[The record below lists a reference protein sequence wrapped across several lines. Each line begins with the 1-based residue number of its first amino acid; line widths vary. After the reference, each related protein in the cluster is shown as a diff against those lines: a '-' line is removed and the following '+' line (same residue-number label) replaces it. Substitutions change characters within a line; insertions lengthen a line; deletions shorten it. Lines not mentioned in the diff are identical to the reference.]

1 MSGVLY
7 LTLAI
12 IFEGFATTMLKLS
25 EGFTIVL
32 PSIGV
37 VVGYLLS
44 FTSLNFSLKYISLS
58 TAYATWSGV
67 GTALS
72 VIIGIIV
79 FGEQVNGLKIVAIV
93 FVIIGIVVMNRAK
106 IEKEA
111 GGVSYSEHAQ

>member
-25 EGFTIVL
+25 QGFTL
-32 PSIGV
+32 LGPSIGV
-37 VVGYLLS
+37 AVGYLIS

-72 VIIGIIV
+72 VMIGIVV
-79 FGEQVNGLKIVAIV
+79 FGEHINLLKISAIV
-93 FVIIGIVVMNRAK
+93 LVIIGIVVMNRAMA
-106 IEKEA
+106 EKAEGKA
-111 GGVSYSEHAQ
+111 SSQGM

>member
-1 MSGVLY
+1 LSGVLY

-25 EGFTIVL
+25 EGFTVVV

-37 VVGYLLS
+37 AVGYLIS

-58 TAYATWSGV
+58 SAYATWSGV

-72 VIIGIIV
+72 VIIGVVV
-79 FGEQVNGLKIVAIV
+79 FGEHINWLKIAAIV
-93 FVIIGIVVMNRAK
+93 LVIIGIVVMNRAK
-106 IEKEA
+106 GEKKA
-111 GGVSYSEHAQ
+111 GGVSYPEHIQ